1 MTKQTPKQI
10 ATEILDAAN
19 RGGWSIEINSDGYN
33 PILTIRKSFTP
44 GDMDAFVEAD
54 GTYYD
59 VIGRLPRTTS
69 GSDWGTDGSGIGGHV
84 AVKSG
89 SFVYNRSGGS
99 KRVLKQLA
107 KLVA

>member
-10 ATEILDAAN
+10 AAEILATAN
-19 RGGWSIEINSDGYN
+19 RLGWSIEINSDGYD

-84 AVKSG
+84 ALKSG
-89 SFVYNRSGGS
+89 RFTYNRSGGS
-99 KRVLKQLA
+99 RRVISQLA
-107 KLVA
+107 KLI

>member
-19 RGGWSIEINSDGYN
+19 RGGWSIEINSDGYD

-54 GTYYD
+54 GTYFD
-59 VIGRLPRTTS
+59 VISRLPRTTS
-69 GSDWGTDGSGIGGHV
+69 GSDWTMFRPLG

-99 KRVLKQLA
+99 RRVLKQLA